1 MDRCEDVALQV
12 CQRFEV
18 ISTNSRV
25 GLKVAVV
32 DGLDQLLSD
41 FNDLLLPSW
50 DTETKKNKGMFD

>member
-1 MDRCEDVALQV
+1 MDRCEDVPLQVDV

-41 FNDLLLPSW
+41 FNDLLLPS
-50 DTETKKNKGMFD
+50 

>member
-1 MDRCEDVALQV
+1 MDRCEDVLLQVDV

-41 FNDLLLPSW
+41 FNDLLLTS
-50 DTETKKNKGMFD
+50 